1 MLPPGWLGLN
11 TIWPEF
17 TGDGW
22 KVCMTL
28 PLGDTGEGWKVCMT
42 LLLGDTSMG
51 TDPVDEAAEASFR
64 FLVFFLLVG
73 DSLEEEPGEDDLE
86 DEPLLPLELL
96 AGLV

>member
-17 TGDGW
+17 TG
-22 KVCMTL
+22 
-28 PLGDTGEGWKVCMT
+28 EGWKVCMT
-42 LLLGDTSMG
+42 LLLGDTRMG
-51 TDPVDEAAEASFR
+51 TVPADDTAEACFR

-73 DSLEEEPGEDDLE
+73 ESLEEEPGEEDLE